1 MNKRMTLHRRPRL
14 NRKGVAIE
22 MALSTMMIVF
32 AMLAVIVS
40 IAYYSRMH
48 SNRQMVA
55 LQQAALVD
63 QVGEQFCEAVDVAGK
78 HDTQPVFTYEDANF
92 YATLTQ
98 GDGEQYTM
106 TLRRLKD
113 DEPVLTVTVLIDGD
127 GYRLLRWNRTL

>member
-1 MNKRMTLHRRPRL
+1 MSNRPNLRS
-14 NRKGVAIE
+14 RKGVAIE

-55 LQQAALVD
+55 LQQAALAD
-63 QVGEQFCEAVDVAGK
+63 QVGELFCEAADTAGK
-78 HDTQPVFTYEDANF
+78 HDTQPVFTYEDANY
-92 YATLTQ
+92 YATVTQ
-98 GDGEQYTM
+98 GDGAQYTM

-113 DEPVLTVTVLIDGD
+113 DEPVLTVTVLIDGS